1 MNTKPRRPLRRIL
14 AWALGGLAALLV
26 VAVIG
31 FVVWASFPMRA
42 DADRTAEVDADPAIS
57 VTNDSEAILLEPTGA
72 ANGKGLVVV
81 PGARV
86 EAAAYEWTLQPL
98 VDAGYTVVITHPA
111 LNFAILEIRGLDTYT
126 ALAPEVDDWAVG
138 GHSLGGV
145 RACQYAADEG
155 VDTLVL
161 FGSYCSADLSGTGVD
176 ALSIGGGEDG
186 LSTPAK
192 IADAAR
198 LLPADASFVEI
209 PGMTHAQF
217 GAYGEQPGDG
227 EATVSDE
234 DARAAM
240 TEQLLAFLG

>member
-1 MNTKPRRPLRRIL
+1 MKKKPLRRVL
-14 AWALGGLAALLV
+14 GWTLGGLAALLV
-26 VAVIG
+26 IAVVG
-31 FVVWASFPMRA
+31 FVIWASLPMRA
-42 DADRTAEVDADPAIS
+42 AADRTAEVDADPSIS
-57 VTNDSEAILLEPTGA
+57 VENGPEAVVLEPTGA
-72 ANGKGLVVV
+72 SNGRGLVFV

-86 EAAAYEWTLQPL
+86 EAAAYEWSLQPL
-98 VDAGYTVVITHPA
+98 VDAGFTVVIAHPA

-161 FGSYCSADLSGTGVD
+161 FGSYCSADLSATGIDV
-176 ALSIGGGEDG
+176 LSIGGERDG

-192 IADAAR
+192 IADAAP
-198 LLPADASFVEI
+198 LLPADATFVEI
-209 PGMTHAQF
+209 PGMNHAQF

-227 EATVSDE
+227 EATASDE
-234 DARAAM
+234 DARSAM
-240 TEQLLAFLG
+240 TAALLAFLG